1 MSRPESNR
9 SLAQRP
15 NTLMW
20 DFGQV
25 DLLLDQG
32 EDLSEDTDER
42 PSLVHQRE
50 FHDYFYQLQFLATPS
65 VEERPECDQHR
76 SREQHDRDETLAGA
90 SQIHNVAKSNGQ
102 GAPDRYEKLPLRSA
116 TGGNFYGSI
125 RKSANAVRKNN
136 VERVSFNRQNSSVN
150 IEAIR
155 NTTTTYQH
163 FRQTFCERIRKCCN
177 IL

>member
-15 NTLMW
+15 NSLMW

-32 EDLSEDTDER
+32 GDLSEDTDER
-42 PSLVHQRE
+42 PSLEHQRE

-76 SREQHDRDETLAGA
+76 SWEQPDGDETLAGA
-90 SQIHNVAKSNGQ
+90 SQIHNVANSNEQ
-102 GAPDRYEKLPLRSA
+102 ASDRYEKLPLRSA
-116 TGGNFYGSI
+116 SGDNFNYGSI
-125 RKSANAVRKNN
+125 RKSAKTVKKYSF
-136 VERVSFNRQNSSVN
+136 ERVSFNRQNSTVN
-150 IEAIR
+150 IEA
-155 NTTTTYQH
+155 TTYQH
-163 FRQTFCERIRKCCN
+163 FRQTFCERIRKCCT

>member
-15 NTLMW
+15 NTLVW

-32 EDLSEDTDER
+32 GDLSEDTDER

-50 FHDYFYQLQFLATPS
+50 FHDYFYQLQFQGTPS
-65 VEERPECDQHR
+65 VEDRPECDQHR
-76 SREQHDRDETLAGA
+76 SREQHYHDDETLAGA

-102 GAPDRYEKLPLRSA
+102 EASDRYEKLPRF
-116 TGGNFYGSI
+116 GCF
-125 RKSANAVRKNN
+125 
-136 VERVSFNRQNSSVN
+136 ERHVWTSDSDLPCKVLLSQACDR
-150 IEAIR
+150 
-155 NTTTTYQH
+155 
-163 FRQTFCERIRKCCN
+163 
-177 IL
+177 